1 MKNKLL
7 TIRQA
12 AEWVGVTKD
21 KFDGWVGPG
30 MIPAIRPRQRW
41 RYVWLFD
48 VLNFFSRSQDQYS
61 LECHERLARRAREED
76 EKGK

>member
-1 MKNKLL
+1 MKNRLM

-12 AEWVGVTKD
+12 ANWVGVTKD
-21 KFDGWVGPG
+21 TFDGWVGPG
-30 MIPAIRPRQRW
+30 MILPIRPRKRW

-48 VLNFFSRSQDQYS
+48 VLNFLSRSQDQYS
-61 LECHERLARRAREED
+61 LECYERLARRAREED